1 MLILANVAIH
11 DDDYVQENYDGEHSD
26 DDDGDDMKQR
36 RCRIEIKIL
45 SGVRV
50 AIFPLPST
58 SRDIRAHA
66 ILANNY

>member
-11 DDDYVQENYDGEHSD
+11 DDDHVQENFDGEHSD
-26 DDDGDDMKQR
+26 DGDGDDMKQR

-50 AIFPLPST
+50 AIFPLPGT

>member
-11 DDDYVQENYDGEHSD
+11 DDDYVQENYDGEDS
-26 DDDGDDMKQR
+26 DDGDDMKQR

>member
-11 DDDYVQENYDGEHSD
+11 DDDYVQENYDGEHS
-26 DDDGDDMKQR
+26 DGDDMKQR

>member
-1 MLILANVAIH
+1 MLILANIAIH
-11 DDDYVQENYDGEHSD
+11 DDDYVQENYDGEDSEDSD
-26 DDDGDDMKQR
+26 DDMKQR

-50 AIFPLPST
+50 AIFPLPGT